1 MVKPAVPRHSLQLA
15 TMTGSRRT
23 VGASHPCMWEGKD
36 PLSTLY
42 PYYMTLYLYPEGD
55 GAPDKNIFTNG
66 GPNIPMGY
74 RGDVGLVGAP
84 TPIRLVTLK
93 NFYGLPGGLA

>member
-1 MVKPAVPRHSLQLA
+1 MI
-15 TMTGSRRT
+15 
-23 VGASHPCMWEGKD
+23 
-36 PLSTLY
+36 
-42 PYYMTLYLYPEGD
+42 LYLYPEGD
-55 GAPDKNIFTNG
+55 GAPDKNIYTSG

-93 NFYGLPGGLA
+93 YLYGPLHPSHLWEAGGGEGVVPKTISLRAHTFGHPS

>member
-1 MVKPAVPRHSLQLA
+1 
-15 TMTGSRRT
+15 
-23 VGASHPCMWEGKD
+23 
-36 PLSTLY
+36 
-42 PYYMTLYLYPEGD
+42 MTLHLYPEGD

-84 TPIRLVTLK
+84 TPIRLVTLNYFIWPLGPTK
-93 NFYGLPGGLA
+93 FHRVNNLNERLVRLETLDNFGPAPLVLYSTVMCWGADKFFI